1 MAQKVTQAQ
10 IIITRQEGEAVTMDC
25 KYEIS
30 WTSYDLYWYKLPP
43 SGEMV
48 FLIYQD
54 YYKPSAK
61 QGRFSVNFQ
70 STQKS
75 ISLTISSLQSAD
87 SAMYFCALWIP
98 RKATEP
104 PSSSDITKACQV
116 AGSTRAISPVGRA
129 PRMQPGP
136 LALLCTVLAFV
147 CFDSSNT
154 QSVDQPKKEEHKR
167 EGESVTLD
175 CRITVSYAYYVMYWY
190 RQASSGEMPHI
201 IYLLSDSRNS
211 RRGRY
216 SVVFQRPN
224 LKLTIS
230 ALTLTDSAVY
240 FCAVAQDPTVRL
252 VMGRALQKPPG
263 LSRSQPA
270 TLGA

>member
-1 MAQKVTQAQ
+1 MLINSFIRQKNPSDHNGSSMAQKVTQAQ

-30 WTSYDLYWYKLPP
+30 WTSYYDLYWYKLPP

-54 YYKPSAK
+54 YYK
-61 QGRFSVNFQ
+61 
-70 STQKS
+70 
-75 ISLTISSLQSAD
+75 
-87 SAMYFCALWIP
+87 
-98 RKATEP
+98 
-104 PSSSDITKACQV
+104 
-116 AGSTRAISPVGRA
+116 
-129 PRMQPGP
+129 
-136 LALLCTVLAFV
+136 
-147 CFDSSNT
+147 
-154 QSVDQPKKEEHKR
+154 
-167 EGESVTLD
+167 
-175 CRITVSYAYYVMYWY
+175 
-190 RQASSGEMPHI
+190 
-201 IYLLSDSRNS
+201 NS

-270 TLGA
+270 ALGA